1 MSVVRGD
8 TTRRW
13 ITVLVAIGLVGVTP
27 LLISAR
33 PVASTGLSAAEV
45 VAAAKLSAA
54 VPHDGLVEIEAT
66 LGIPKL
72 PVASDNVAILDETT
86 RARTWWASTTSWRV
100 DTLTGTGQAITFAT
114 VNGHGNV
121 RQWSFE
127 NDTVT
132 DVIVDPA
139 LRFPRTDDLV
149 PPQAARRIL
158 GWMGPTDR
166 VEPLGARRVAGIAAA
181 GARIVPG
188 DARSSVGHVDLWVDP
203 ANGLPL
209 QVEVFAV
216 GGTRPVL
223 STRFLDVQL
232 GRPAADVLA
241 PTFVPTARQRTT
253 STPDLLSR
261 ISAIGNVPLPDR
273 IGDLDRITTGV
284 VPVGIGT
291 YGVGFTR
298 VMVVPIPGR
307 FMDDLFD
314 SVSKTGTKLTVA
326 GGEASLLSSPL
337 VTVIVARTS
346 VDGQGFLVAG
356 TLKPAALQAT
366 VAALLA
372 AR

>member
-1 MSVVRGD
+1 MSVVRRD

-13 ITVLVAIGLVGVTP
+13 VTVLVAIGLVGVTP
-27 LLISAR
+27 LLINAR
-33 PVASTGLSAAEV
+33 PVGAAGLSAEEV
-45 VAAAKLSAA
+45 VADAKHSAA
-54 VPHDGLVEIEAT
+54 IPHDGLVEIEAT
-66 LGIPKL
+66 LGLPKL
-72 PVASDNVAILDETT
+72 PIATGNVAILDRTT
-86 RARTWWASTTSWRV
+86 RARTWWASSTSWRV
-100 DTLTGTGQAITFAT
+100 DTLTGTGQDITYAT
-114 VNGHGNV
+114 ANGRGGV

-127 NDTVT
+127 NATVT
-132 DVIVDPA
+132 DVVVDPA
-139 LRFPRTDDLV
+139 LRFARTDDLV
-149 PPQAARRIL
+149 PPQAARHIL

-166 VEPLGARRVAGIAAA
+166 VEPLAARRVAGIAAA

-188 DARSSVGHVDLWVDP
+188 DARSSVGHIDLWVDP

-209 QVEVFAV
+209 EVEVFAV

-223 STRFLDVQL
+223 ATRFLDVQL

-241 PTFVPTARQRTT
+241 PTFVSTARHRTT

-261 ISAIGNVPLPDR
+261 ISANGNVPLPDR
-273 IGDLDRITTGV
+273 IGDLDRMTTEV

-307 FMDDLFD
+307 FMDEIFD

-326 GGEASLLSSPL
+326 GGEASLLPSPL

-346 VDGQGFLVAG
+346 ADGQGFLVAG
-356 TLKPAALQAT
+356 TLKPAALEAAI
-366 VAALLA
+366 AALLV